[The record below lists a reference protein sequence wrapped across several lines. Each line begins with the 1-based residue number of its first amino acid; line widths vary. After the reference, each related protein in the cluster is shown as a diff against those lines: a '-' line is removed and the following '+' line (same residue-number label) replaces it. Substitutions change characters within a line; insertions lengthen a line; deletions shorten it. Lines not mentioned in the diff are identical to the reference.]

1 VADRRLSD
9 TPGEG
14 TRAPGGV
21 RTPDEARAPEGVRGQ
36 GGAGPPA
43 GDALTLEA
51 PEDGG
56 ARFWLVGLN
65 PAAKLLAALLLG
77 VGLVPAVDA
86 VTGGTVLAGVLLLL
100 PFSGI
105 DRRTLLV
112 LGGPFLLM
120 GLSSGLVNYLYGEHG
135 AEGALGAAV
144 RLLAIA
150 LPGLLAAVSSDPTE
164 TADGLVQRLRV
175 PERPAMGVLAAL
187 RLVPLLADQ
196 WRTITLA
203 RRARGLEAGRNP
215 VRAVT
220 LFFGRLFAL
229 LVRSIR
235 TGTLLA
241 AAMDARAFGTGP
253 RTRARESRWR
263 TADTLLLAGAA
274 LLLAAAYTLS
284 ARLGTLV
291 LLFS

>member
-1 VADRRLSD
+1 MSGRETPAETAAV
-9 TPGEG
+9 PGEG
-14 TRAPGGV
+14 AARWTGDAPTVAAPG
-21 RTPDEARAPEGVRGQ
+21 E
-36 GGAGPPA
+36 
-43 GDALTLEA
+43 
-51 PEDGG
+51 GG
-56 ARFWLVGLN
+56 ARAWLTGLN
-65 PAAKLLAALLLG
+65 PAAKLLAALVLAL
-77 VGLVPAVDA
+77 GLVPAVDA
-86 VTGGTVLAGVLLLL
+86 VTGGVVLAAVLLVV

-112 LGGPFLLM
+112 LGGPFILM
-120 GLSSGLVNYLYGEHG
+120 GLSSGLVNYLYGEEGVSG
-135 AEGALGAAV
+135 AIGAAV

-164 TADGLVQRLRV
+164 MSDGLVQRLRL

-187 RLVPLLADQ
+187 RLIPLLAHQ

-203 RRARGLEAGRNP
+203 RRARGLEAGVNP
-215 VRAVT
+215 VAVVR

-241 AAMDARAFGTGP
+241 MAMDARAFGTG
-253 RTRARESRWR
+253 RRSHARRSRWR
-263 TADTLLLAGAA
+263 AADTLLIAGSA
-274 LLLAAAYTLS
+274 LLLVAAYGCS

>member
-1 VADRRLSD
+1 MTLDV
-9 TPGEG
+9 
-14 TRAPGGV
+14 
-21 RTPDEARAPEGVRGQ
+21 PEG
-36 GGAGPPA
+36 
-43 GDALTLEA
+43 
-51 PEDGG
+51 GG
-56 ARFWLVGLN
+56 ARYWMTGLN
-65 PAAKLLAALLLG
+65 PAAKLLAALILAL
-77 VGLVPAVDA
+77 GLVPAVDA
-86 VTGGTVLAGVLLLL
+86 VTGGVVLAAVLLSV

-135 AEGALGAAV
+135 LEGAVGAAV

-164 TADGLVQRLRV
+164 MSDGLVQKLRL

-187 RLVPLLADQ
+187 RLIPLLAHQ

-215 VRAVT
+215 LRVVP

-241 AAMDARAFGTGP
+241 TAMDARAFGTGP
-253 RTRARESRWR
+253 RSWARTSHWR
-263 TADTLLLAGAA
+263 RADTA
-274 LLLAAAYTLS
+274 LLVAAVALLVAAYTVS
-284 ARLGTLV
+284 GSLGTLV
-291 LLFS
+291 LLFA

>member
-1 VADRRLSD
+1 MTERRS
-9 TPGEG
+9 
-14 TRAPGGV
+14 PGG
-21 RTPDEARAPEGVRGQ
+21 DM
-36 GGAGPPA
+36 
-43 GDALTLEA
+43 LTLDT

-56 ARFWLVGLN
+56 IRYWLVGLN
-65 PAAKLLAALLLG
+65 PAAKLLAALTLSIGLL
-77 VGLVPAVDA
+77 PAMDA
-86 VTGGTVLAGVLLLL
+86 VTGGVVLVGILLLL

-105 DRRTLLV
+105 DGRTLLV
-112 LGGPFLLM
+112 LGTPFLLM

-135 AEGALGAAV
+135 VEGALGAAV

-164 TADGLVQRLRV
+164 MFDGLVQRLKV

-187 RLVPLLADQ
+187 RLIPLLADQ

-203 RRARGLEAGRNP
+203 RRARGLEAGYDP
-215 VRAVT
+215 VRAVA

-241 AAMDARAFGTGP
+241 TAMDARAFGTGP
-253 RTRARESRWR
+253 RTWARRSHWR
-263 TADTLLLAGAA
+263 IADTALLVGTVLLLG
-274 LLLAAAYTLS
+274 AAYTLS
-284 ARLGTLV
+284 ARSGTLV

>member
-1 VADRRLSD
+1 MARSGEAVGKEERGTGNAPTAD
-9 TPGEG
+9 G
-14 TRAPGGV
+14 PGG
-21 RTPDEARAPEGVRGQ
+21 TGARAW
-36 GGAGPPA
+36 
-43 GDALTLEA
+43 LT
-51 PEDGG
+51 
-56 ARFWLVGLN
+56 GLN
-65 PAAKLLAALLLG
+65 PAAKLLAALVLAL
-77 VGLVPAVDA
+77 GLVPAVDA
-86 VTGGTVLAGVLLLL
+86 VTGGVVLAAVVLVV

-112 LGGPFLLM
+112 LGGPFVLM
-120 GLSSGLVNYLYGEHG
+120 GLSSGAVNYLYGEEGVSG
-135 AEGALGAAV
+135 AVGAAV

-164 TADGLVQRLRV
+164 MSDGLVQRLRL

-187 RLVPLLADQ
+187 RLIPLLAHQ

-203 RRARGLEAGRNP
+203 RRARGLEAGANP
-215 VRAVT
+215 VAVVR

-241 AAMDARAFGTGP
+241 TAMDARAFGTGP
-253 RTRARESRWR
+253 RSHARRSRWR
-263 TADTLLLAGAA
+263 TADTLLIVGSA
-274 LLLAAAYTLS
+274 LLLAAAYGCS

>member
-1 VADRRLSD
+1 MSAS
-9 TPGEG
+9 EG
-14 TRAPGGV
+14 RGG
-21 RTPDEARAPEGVRGQ
+21 TG
-36 GGAGPPA
+36 
-43 GDALTLEA
+43 GDALTLDV
-51 PEDGG
+51 PQGGG
-56 ARFWLVGLN
+56 ARYWLARLN
-65 PAAKLLAALLLG
+65 PAAKLLAALVLG
-77 VGLVPAVDA
+77 IGLIPAVDA
-86 VTGGTVLAGVLLLL
+86 VTGGVVLAGVLLVL

-112 LGGPFLLM
+112 LGGPFVLM
-120 GLSSGLVNYLYGEHG
+120 GLSNGLVNYLYGEHG

-150 LPGLLAAVSSDPTE
+150 LPGLVAAVTSDPTE
-164 TADGLVQRLRV
+164 MSDGLVQRLRV

-187 RLVPLLADQ
+187 RLIPLLADQ
-196 WRTITLA
+196 WRTVTLA

-215 VRAVT
+215 VRMVA

-241 AAMDARAFGTGP
+241 TAMDARAFGTGP
-253 RTRARESRWR
+253 RTWARESRWR
-263 TADTLLLAGAA
+263 IGDTLLLAGAV
-274 LLLAAAYTLS
+274 LLLAAGYTLS

>member
-1 VADRRLSD
+1 MSASE
-9 TPGEG
+9 TSSPE
-14 TRAPGGV
+14 TRAV
-21 RTPDEARAPEGVRGQ
+21 RGDTLTLDVPEG
-36 GGAGPPA
+36 
-43 GDALTLEA
+43 
-51 PEDGG
+51 GG
-56 ARFWLVGLN
+56 ARYWLTGLN
-65 PAAKLLAALLLG
+65 PAAKLLAALMIG
-77 VGLVPAVDA
+77 IGLIPAVDA
-86 VTGGTVLAGVLLLL
+86 VTGGVVLFAVLLAV
-100 PFSGI
+100 PFSGV

-120 GLSSGLVNYLYGEHG
+120 GLSSGAVNYLYGEHG
-135 AEGALGAAV
+135 LEGAAGAAV

-150 LPGLLAAVSSDPTE
+150 LPGLLAAISSDPTE
-164 TADGLVQRLRV
+164 MSDGLVQRLKV

-187 RLVPLLADQ
+187 RLIPLLADQ

-215 VRAVT
+215 VRIVK

-241 AAMDARAFGTGP
+241 TAMDSRAFGTGK
-253 RTRARESRWR
+253 RTHARYSHWRA
-263 TADTLLLAGAA
+263 ADTLLLLGTV
-274 LLLAAAYTLS
+274 LLLVGAYALS

-291 LLFS
+291 LLFG

>member
-1 VADRRLSD
+1 MDDRPLPRASTD
-9 TPGEG
+9 T
-14 TRAPGGV
+14 
-21 RTPDEARAPEGVRGQ
+21 
-36 GGAGPPA
+36 
-43 GDALTLEA
+43 LTLDV

-56 ARFWLVGLN
+56 ARFWIAGLN

-77 VGLVPAVDA
+77 IGLVPAVDA
-86 VTGGTVLAGVLLLL
+86 VTGGVVLAGVLLLL

-112 LGGPFLLM
+112 LCGPFLLM

-150 LPGLLAAVSSDPTE
+150 LPGLVAAVSSDPTE
-164 TADGLVQRLRV
+164 MSDGLVQRLRV

-187 RLVPLLADQ
+187 RLIPLLADQ
-196 WRTITLA
+196 WRTIALA
-203 RRARGLEAGRNP
+203 RRARGLEAGGNP
-215 VRAVT
+215 VRVVR
-220 LFFGRLFAL
+220 LFFGRMFAL

-241 AAMDARAFGTGP
+241 TAMDARAFGTGT
-253 RTRARESRWR
+253 RTWARESRWR
-263 TADTLLLAGAA
+263 RADTLLLAGAA
-274 LLLAAAYTLS
+274 LLLTAGYALS
-284 ARLGTLV
+284 AWLGTLV
-291 LLFS
+291 LLFA

>member
-1 VADRRLSD
+1 MSARDD
-9 TPGEG
+9 T
-14 TRAPGGV
+14 APN
-21 RTPDEARAPEGVRGQ
+21 
-36 GGAGPPA
+36 GAG
-43 GDALTLEA
+43 GDTLTLDV
-51 PEDGG
+51 PEVGG
-56 ARFWLVGLN
+56 ARYWLTGLN
-65 PAAKLLAALLLG
+65 PAAKLLAALIIG
-77 VGLVPAVDA
+77 IGLIPAVDA
-86 VTGGTVLAGVLLLL
+86 VTGGVVLLAVLL
-100 PFSGI
+100 TVPFSGV

-112 LGGPFLLM
+112 LGGPFVLM
-120 GLSSGLVNYLYGEHG
+120 GLSSGAVNYLYGEQG
-135 AEGALGAAV
+135 LEGAAGAAV

-164 TADGLVQRLRV
+164 MADGLVQRLRV

-187 RLVPLLADQ
+187 RLIPLLADQ

-215 VRAVT
+215 LRIVS

-241 AAMDARAFGTGP
+241 TAMDARAFGTGA
-253 RTRARESRWR
+253 RTRARHSRWR
-263 TADTLLLAGAA
+263 TADTLLLAGTV
-274 LLLAAAYTLS
+274 LLLVCAYALS

-291 LLFS
+291 LLFR

>member
-1 VADRRLSD
+1 MSGRR
-9 TPGEG
+9 TGPEAEAAPEPRGVPGVPD
-14 TRAPGGV
+14 APEAGAVSG
-21 RTPDEARAPEGVRGQ
+21 EAR
-36 GGAGPPA
+36 GAG
-43 GDALTLEA
+43 EA
-51 PEDGG
+51 PTVGVPVHGG
-56 ARFWLVGLN
+56 ARAWLTGLN
-65 PAAKLLAALLLG
+65 PAAKLLAALVLAL
-77 VGLVPAVDA
+77 GLVPAVDA
-86 VTGGTVLAGVLLLL
+86 VTGGVVLAAVVLVV

-105 DRRTLLV
+105 DRRTLFV
-112 LGGPFLLM
+112 LGGPFVLM
-120 GLSSGLVNYLYGEHG
+120 GISSGAVNYLYGEEGVSG
-135 AEGALGAAV
+135 AVGAAV

-164 TADGLVQRLRV
+164 MSDGLVQRLRL

-187 RLVPLLADQ
+187 RLIPLLAHQ

-203 RRARGLEAGRNP
+203 RRARGLEAGANP
-215 VRAVT
+215 VAVVR

-241 AAMDARAFGTGP
+241 MAMDARAFGTGP
-253 RTRARESRWR
+253 RSHARRSRWR
-263 TADTLLLAGAA
+263 AADTLLIIGSA
-274 LLLAAAYTLS
+274 LLLAAAYGCS

>member
-1 VADRRLSD
+1 MSGRDIRPS
-9 TPGEG
+9 PGDDPMVL
-14 TRAPGGV
+14 A
-21 RTPDEARAPEGVRGQ
+21 
-36 GGAGPPA
+36 
-43 GDALTLEA
+43 A

-56 ARFWLVGLN
+56 ARYWLLGFN
-65 PAAKLLAALLLG
+65 PAAKLAAALLLA

-86 VTGGTVLAGVLLLL
+86 VTCGVVLAAVLLLV
-100 PFSGI
+100 PFSGAN
-105 DRRTLLV
+105 RRMLLIMGV
-112 LGGPFLLM
+112 PFLGM
-120 GLSSGLVNYLYGEHG
+120 GLSSGLVNLLYGAAG
-135 AEGALGAAV
+135 PLGALGAAV

-150 LPGLLAAVSSDPTE
+150 LPGILAAISSDPTE
-164 TADGLVQRLRV
+164 MSDSLVQRLRV

-187 RLVPLLADQ
+187 RLIPLLAGQ

-215 VRAVT
+215 AAVVA

-241 AAMDARAFGTGP
+241 MAMDARAFGTGP
-253 RTRARESRWR
+253 RSHARTSRWR
-263 TADTLLLAGAA
+263 PADTLLIAACPLLLGAA
-274 LLLAAAYTLS
+274 YGVS
-284 ARLGTLV
+284 ARLGTLT